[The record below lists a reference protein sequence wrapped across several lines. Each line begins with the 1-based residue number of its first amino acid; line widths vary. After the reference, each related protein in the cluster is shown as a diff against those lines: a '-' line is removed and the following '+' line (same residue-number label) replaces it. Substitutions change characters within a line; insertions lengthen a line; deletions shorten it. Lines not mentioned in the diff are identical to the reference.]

1 MFRRFSRSKKI
12 DEAIQAAV
20 ILVSKNLSPE
30 FSPPA
35 YSRHEE
41 SSGYLQSANSTTTTA
56 IVQKTWHSSQQDQ
69 QIYGRGSFC
78 PPERTYP
85 KPCFAFSRGTHINNL
100 ASIIIIEQSTKM
112 GRRFPQ
118 YSNLRLPICFLD
130 VILFPTRCGSE
141 LP

>member
-1 MFRRFSRSKKI
+1 MFGRFSRGKKI

-41 SSGYLQSANSTTTTA
+41 SSRYLQSASSTTTAA

-69 QIYGRGSFC
+69 RVYGGGSFC

-85 KPCFAFSRGTHINNL
+85 EPCFAFSRRTQINNL
-100 ASIIIIEQSTKM
+100 ASTIIIEQSTKM
-112 GRRFPQ
+112 GRRLPQ
-118 YSNLRLPICFLD
+118 ESNLRLPICFLD
-130 VILFPTRCGSE
+130 IILFPTRSGSE